1 MLIIENYHTRNSYGR
16 NTMFGKHSS
25 AGFHETS
32 PGNRIKTL
40 CYGEHTLLVEVHL
53 DKDADLLRHKHPYEQ
68 TGYLVSGKI
77 VMHIEEK
84 AVELK
89 PGDSWCIPMNAEH
102 KVDVLEDS
110 VVIEVFSPTRE
121 EYIKYKNDNDILQ

>member
-1 MLIIENYHTRNSYGR
+1 
-16 NTMFGKHSS
+16 MFGKHSN
-25 AGFHETS
+25 AGFNETS

-68 TGYLVSGKI
+68 TGYLISGNI
-77 VMHIEEK
+77 RMHIEEK
-84 AVELK
+84 EMELE

-102 KVDVLEDS
+102 KVDVLKDS
-110 VVIEVFSPTRE
+110 IVIEVFSPTRK
-121 EYIKYKNDNDILQ
+121 EYIKYKNDDDILR